1 MVYTFLTCYLIA
13 LTCYLMYIY
22 ILSLFDVYIHI
33 PHMLFDSFHMLFD
46 VPSLSCIC
54 ILHYLRILLK
64 AKGLFG

>member
-1 MVYTFLTCYLIA
+1 MLFDSSQMLFDV
-13 LTCYLMYIY
+13 Y

-64 AKGLFG
+64 AKLAVQDKH